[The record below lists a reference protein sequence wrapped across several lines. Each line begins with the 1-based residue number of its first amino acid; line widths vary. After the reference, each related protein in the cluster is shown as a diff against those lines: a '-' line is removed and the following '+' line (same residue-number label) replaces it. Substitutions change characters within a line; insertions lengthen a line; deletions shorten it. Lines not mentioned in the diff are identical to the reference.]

1 MESPS
6 RRKTF
11 EFPKPEA
18 DLAEWTTRI
27 KALQREVDQD
37 EELEQ
42 RRLEEEIR
50 ASRIARAR
58 RSGGRFEGADGTCEF
73 FFVPTVA
80 SFY

>member
-6 RRKTF
+6 RRKTY
-11 EFPKPEA
+11 EFPKPDA
-18 DLAEWTTRI
+18 NLAEWTSKI

-58 RSGGRFEGADGTCEF
+58 RSGGRFEGAEGISCE
-73 FFVPTVA
+73 
-80 SFY
+80 